1 MSNNLDARLRI
12 VQFLTTY
19 LLIERKIF
27 IRISGKDA
35 NFYLRINIALNMA
48 ENFQQSFCYTK
59 DQKKISRKVLMT
71 VWEKNIVMREELLQ
85 NHIPITAEEKSVSI
99 SL

>member
-1 MSNNLDARLRI
+1 
-12 VQFLTTY
+12 
-19 LLIERKIF
+19 
-27 IRISGKDA
+27 
-35 NFYLRINIALNMA
+35 MA
-48 ENFQQSFCYTK
+48 ENFQKSFFYTK
-59 DQKKISRKVLMT
+59 DQKKISRKVLTT